1 MVDRH
6 STAAADS
13 SAQNSASRS
22 SAPSTPEPTL
32 LETQLD
38 SIALTLTKM
47 KAKLSTAP
55 SWEQLSV
62 RERAELQVAL
72 SRVENRVHEVGR
84 LIRRD
89 SEAPLLHEAS
99 APSSAEFSAHA

>member
-6 STAAADS
+6 STTGTGN
-13 SAQNSASRS
+13 SASASVSASRS
-22 SAPSTPEPTL
+22 AAEPTM

-47 KAKLSTAP
+47 KAKLSTTP
-55 SWEQLSV
+55 SWDQLST
-62 RERAELQVAL
+62 RERAELAVAL

-89 SEAPLLHEAS
+89 TEMGVPVHGGEPAIPQLH
-99 APSSAEFSAHA
+99 

>member
-6 STAAADS
+6 STTGTEN
-13 SAQNSASRS
+13 SAFASASSASR
-22 SAPSTPEPTL
+22 AAAEPTM

-55 SWEQLSV
+55 SWDQLST
-62 RERAELQVAL
+62 RERAELAVAL

-89 SEAPLLHEAS
+89 ADMAVPVHAGEVGVPQ
-99 APSSAEFSAHA
+99 FSGH